1 MNQNNFKPKSP
12 LIGADGN
19 IFNLIAIASR
29 SLKDHDLKE
38 HAKEMTDRVMSSQSY
53 EEALSIITEYVEPTD
68 TYDYDHDVF
77 DFIKHE

>member
-19 IFNLIAIASR
+19 IFNLIAIASKT
-29 SLKDHDLKE
+29 LKDNGLPE
-38 HAKEMTDRVMSSQSY
+38 RAKEMTDRVMSSQSY

-68 TYDYDHDVF
+68 IYDHDHNVF